1 MGACG
6 RARLVARRAQHA
18 SRQPCVAVRAEK
30 KEYYDYKDMP
40 PLPLTVTRIHIPKL
54 DYTVVSKQNEEMR
67 LASLAIF
74 YDIYKDEQY
83 KSRLTRKS
91 AMTALCMYDRD
102 DVEEAQKA
110 PGDYPNIDLLFRV
123 YNQGMDLEFEVEEFM
138 PK

>member
-1 MGACG
+1 
-6 RARLVARRAQHA
+6 
-18 SRQPCVAVRAEK
+18 
-30 KEYYDYKDMP
+30 MP
-40 PLPLTVTRIHIPKL
+40 PLPLTVTRIYIPKL

-102 DVEEAQKA
+102 DVDEAQKT